1 VDEGGQAADA
11 EVRRH
16 SGTLETVVDLAGEYG
31 FTDVTGR
38 PTSRFWDSFRKGRDL
53 GKEASE
59 GG

>member
-1 VDEGGQAADA
+1 
-11 EVRRH
+11 VRRH

-38 PTSRFWDSFRKGRDL
+38 PTSRFWDSFRKGRDP